1 MIYSKGQQLFMYYF
15 KEKFF
20 KNTTCK
26 EYVRFTEKRPSHA
39 TLIGK
44 IDHSI
49 LNIFTGHSIFKKIT
63 LKIYISENV

>member
-44 IDHSI
+44 IPLLVI
-49 LNIFTGHSIFKKIT
+49 VYLRR
-63 LKIYISENV
+63 LL